1 MNTTARLRDAL
12 AVLCAVYL
20 VLLQTNLAL
29 VLRSTVFG
37 AIALVALALAFRAD
51 VRADAALS
59 RPARAAVAAFLAWA
73 AWSAASLA
81 WSVAP
86 RYSAGE
92 LWTEVLALG
101 IGAGAI
107 LLSVRETVVFRRYV
121 TTVLA
126 AFAAL
131 AAASIGLRLLSTPW
145 NEPLMQLAHH
155 GVGTWST
162 HIVVVAPLIL
172 LVRAPGRA
180 GWGPG
185 RAPSAASI
193 ALLVLALASARATEN
208 RMVWPALLASLA
220 VLGAASALR
229 WPASGRLSLAR
240 RAIPFVL
247 LAALLAG
254 ALLDVA
260 WRKAETTQAPPQSI
274 ERSVAEDPRLAIWP
288 IVRDRIAERPWIGH
302 GFGKGILG
310 PELARE
316 LGDPTLTHAHNA
328 FASVWLQTG
337 AIGLA
342 LFVAALAAA
351 AWRFAG
357 YARSRDDALALVGI
371 AGLAILAGVVVK
383 NLTDDFFFRT
393 NARFLWTTLAL
404 LVAFGERRLREESE
418 SRGRT
423 PVIPRSDP

>member
-1 MNTTARLRDAL
+1 VNASANSAKLRDVL
-12 AVLCAVYL
+12 AVLCAIYL

-37 AIALVALALAFRAD
+37 ATALVALVLVFRAD
-51 VRADAALS
+51 ARADAALS
-59 RPARAAVAAFLAWA
+59 RPARLAVAAFLAWA
-73 AWSAASLA
+73 AWSVASIA

-92 LWTEVLALG
+92 LWTEVVALG

-121 TTVLA
+121 ATVLA

-131 AAASIGLRLLSTPW
+131 AVASVAVRLTAAPW
-145 NEPLMQLAHH
+145 SEQLMQLAHH

-162 HIVVVAPLIL
+162 HVVIVAPLIL
-172 LVRAPGRA
+172 LVRAPERA

-185 RAPSAASI
+185 RVPTAAAI
-193 ALLVLALASARATEN
+193 ALLVVALASARATEN

-220 VLGAASALR
+220 VVGAASALR
-229 WPASGRLSLAR
+229 WPPSGRMSLAR
-240 RAIPFVL
+240 RATPVVL

-254 ALLDVA
+254 TLLDVA
-260 WRKAETTQAPPQSI
+260 WRKAETTQAPPPSI

-302 GFGKGILG
+302 GYGKGILG
-310 PELARE
+310 PELSRE
-316 LGDPTLTHAHNA
+316 LGDATLTHAHNA

-342 LFVAALAAA
+342 LFVAALGAA

-357 YARSRDDALALVGI
+357 YVRSRDDTLALVGLV
-371 AGLAILAGVVVK
+371 GLAILAGVVVK

-404 LVAFGERRLREESE
+404 LVAFGERRLR
-418 SRGRT
+418 GR
-423 PVIPRSDP
+423 

>member
-1 MNTTARLRDAL
+1 VNASANSAKLRDVL
-12 AVLCAVYL
+12 AVLCAIYL

-37 AIALVALALAFRAD
+37 ATALVALVIVFRAD
-51 VRADAALS
+51 ARADAALS
-59 RPARAAVAAFLAWA
+59 RPARLAVAAFLAWA
-73 AWSAASLA
+73 AWSVASIA

-92 LWTEVLALG
+92 LWTEVVALG

-121 TTVLA
+121 ATVLA

-131 AAASIGLRLLSTPW
+131 AAASVAVRLTAAPW
-145 NEPLMQLAHH
+145 SEQLMQLAHH

-162 HIVVVAPLIL
+162 HVVIVAPLIL
-172 LVRAPGRA
+172 LVRAPEGA

-185 RAPSAASI
+185 RVPTAAAI
-193 ALLVLALASARATEN
+193 GLLVVALASARATEN

-220 VLGAASALR
+220 VVGAASALR
-229 WPASGRLSLAR
+229 WPPSGRMSLAR
-240 RAIPFVL
+240 RATPFVL

-254 ALLDVA
+254 TLLDVA
-260 WRKAETTQAPPQSI
+260 WRKAETTQAPPPSI

-302 GFGKGILG
+302 GYGKGILG
-310 PELARE
+310 PELSRE
-316 LGDPTLTHAHNA
+316 LGDATLTHAHNA

-342 LFVAALAAA
+342 LFVAALGAA

-357 YARSRDDALALVGI
+357 YVRSRDDTLALVGLV
-371 AGLAILAGVVVK
+371 GLAILAGVVVK

-404 LVAFGERRLREESE
+404 LVAFGERR
-418 SRGRT
+418 SRGR
-423 PVIPRSDP
+423 

>member
-1 MNTTARLRDAL
+1 MNASANSAKLRDVL
-12 AVLCAVYL
+12 AVLCAIYL

-37 AIALVALALAFRAD
+37 ATALVALVLVFRAD
-51 VRADAALS
+51 ARADAALS
-59 RPARAAVAAFLAWA
+59 RPARLAVAAFLAWA
-73 AWSAASLA
+73 AWSVASIA

-92 LWTEVLALG
+92 LWTEVVALG

-121 TTVLA
+121 ATVLA

-131 AAASIGLRLLSTPW
+131 AAASVAVRLTAAPW
-145 NEPLMQLAHH
+145 SEQLMQLAHH

-162 HIVVVAPLIL
+162 HVVIVAPLIL
-172 LVRAPGRA
+172 LVRAPEGA

-185 RAPSAASI
+185 RVPTAAAI
-193 ALLVLALASARATEN
+193 ALLVVALASARATEN

-220 VLGAASALR
+220 VVGAASALR
-229 WPASGRLSLAR
+229 WPPSGRMSLAR
-240 RAIPFVL
+240 RATPFVL

-254 ALLDVA
+254 TLLDVA
-260 WRKAETTQAPPQSI
+260 WRKAETTQAPPPSI

-302 GFGKGILG
+302 GYGKGILG
-310 PELARE
+310 PELSRE
-316 LGDPTLTHAHNA
+316 LGDATLTHAHNA

-342 LFVAALAAA
+342 LFVAALGAA

-357 YARSRDDALALVGI
+357 YVRSRDDTLALVGLV
-371 AGLAILAGVVVK
+371 GLAILAGVVVK

-404 LVAFGERRLREESE
+404 LVAFGERR
-418 SRGRT
+418 SRGR
-423 PVIPRSDP
+423 